1 MLILSK
7 VLVSVIG
14 REGNSERKFNSFQTR
29 TLHGIKVTRIQKN
42 TQEYTRIHK
51 NTQEYTRIH
60 KNTQEQSE
68 SKIFLYKCS
77 FWHLYLFPGKCFES
91 ISAAPRHD

>member
-1 MLILSK
+1 MLILRK
-7 VLVSVIG
+7 LLVSVIG
-14 REGNSERKFNSFQTR
+14 TEKNSERKFNSFQTR
-29 TLHGIKVTRIQKN
+29 TLHGIKVTRI
-42 TQEYTRIHK
+42 HK

-60 KNTQEQSE
+60 KNTQGQSE